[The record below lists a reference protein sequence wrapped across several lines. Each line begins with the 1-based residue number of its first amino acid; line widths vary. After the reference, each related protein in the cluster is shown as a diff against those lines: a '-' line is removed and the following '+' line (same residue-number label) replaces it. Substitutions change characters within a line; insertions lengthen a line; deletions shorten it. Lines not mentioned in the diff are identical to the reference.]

1 MAAADSAV
9 GRSYVVTF
17 VTVFLNIEKLKE
29 KYVSTAFS
37 RVSRE
42 QNRTT
47 TENEE
52 RERERK
58 IVHFFDLF
66 FSKRF
71 QANRKRER
79 EREQKVIQ
87 FLEKKSRR
95 AQTRKD
101 TQNAPVIHLPFR
113 VDFLPPGR

>member
-1 MAAADSAV
+1 M
-9 GRSYVVTF
+9 
-17 VTVFLNIEKLKE
+17 
-29 KYVSTAFS
+29 
-37 RVSRE
+37 SRE

-66 FSKRF
+66 FSKSSK
-71 QANRKRER
+71 QTERER